1 MANYLIF
8 GAAGHARVVADCVE
22 CCGGKVAGC
31 LDSFQPASGATGWGI
46 PILGGEQDAGRLAEM
61 WDAGVV
67 VAVGDNWGRAQVAER
82 LRRVHAGLRFPT
94 LIHPSA
100 QVSRHTTIGEG
111 TVILAGAVVN
121 AGANI
126 GSFCLLNTRCSLDHD
141 SVMGDFSSLAPSA
154 TVGGNVN
161 IGAYAAISLG
171 ASVIH
176 RIRIGAHAVVG
187 AGAVVVRDV
196 PDFTVSFG
204 NPAQARRTRQT
215 GERYL

>member
-22 CCGGKVAGC
+22 CCGGEVVGC
-31 LDSFQPASGATGWGI
+31 LDSFQPTGATAWGAR
-46 PILGGEQDAGRLAEM
+46 ILGGEHDAGRLAER

-82 LRRVHAGLRFPT
+82 LRTAHAALRFPT
-94 LIHPSA
+94 VIHPSA
-100 QVSRHTTIGEG
+100 QVSRHATIGEG

-126 GSFCLLNTRCSLDHD
+126 GSFCLLNTRSSLDHD
-141 SVMGDFSSLAPSA
+141 SVMAEFSSLAPGA
-154 TVGGNVN
+154 TVGGNVT

-171 ASVIH
+171 ASVIQ

-196 PDFTVSFG
+196 PEFTVAYG
-204 NPAQARRTRQT
+204 NPARPHRARVA
-215 GERYL
+215 GARYL